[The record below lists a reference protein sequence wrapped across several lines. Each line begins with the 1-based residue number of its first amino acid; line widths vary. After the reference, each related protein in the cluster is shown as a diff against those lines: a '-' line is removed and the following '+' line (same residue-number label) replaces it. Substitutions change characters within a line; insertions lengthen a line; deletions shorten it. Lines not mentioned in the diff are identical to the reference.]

1 MEPPATTRTLQHAL
15 NHPIAGVLAELQLL
29 EMHNLTPDRR
39 AGVQRSVTIV
49 RRPIG
54 VEEEQV
60 PNA

>member
-1 MEPPATTRTLQHAL
+1 MEPPATTKSLQHAL
-15 NHPIAGVLAELQLL
+15 NDPIAGLLAELHLL
-29 EMHNLTPDRR
+29 EMHDVTPDQR

-49 RRPIG
+49 RRLIA